1 VTGSAPATM
10 RQKQSDHRSFRR
22 SSVPSY
28 LWPLTLL
35 AAVVAFVA
43 TLDTRTLFVTVPL
56 GAGVLITGMFLL
68 VLWRR
73 RDGTIPWFE
82 IGAVYIAVVALYLSY
97 PLIGFLALDGTYT
110 PLNDARLYMMQPE
123 ADDMG
128 RIGWLYVCHLLGFAT
143 TYLLVRGRLRAERIC
158 LNRPALSVV
167 AAVVAVYL
175 SIEAFE
181 MFVGLFY
188 NTSSDTYFESYL
200 VARRLPTLLAQLLN
214 HLNGMKYVLSLM
226 LLATLFSRYPASR
239 WLVAGWLI
247 AVGVITVARLGNRT
261 ELVLLLVSAT
271 MMYDTLIRP
280 IRPRLVMA
288 VAVCGL
294 VGFVAFGAMRNGMS
308 LTAEATNP
316 FSYSTEFES
325 LFANVVHLDRVRPTL
340 ERLPAAFY
348 LADLGALVP
357 QQLAPFTKIDR
368 ADWYVNKFFPEYA
381 QAGGGLAFGTIS
393 ESVLM
398 AGWPS
403 ALAAG
408 AALGFC
414 FASIHRFY
422 VRHAGNFW
430 VFVLYVWLTTLSY
443 QSFRNGTFALLVLF
457 LYRFVFAVIFVN
469 LLAALLRPTMQRRL
483 ASAAGAIA

>member
-1 VTGSAPATM
+1 M
-10 RQKQSDHRSFRR
+10 QEKQLAKRRFSR

-28 LWPLTLL
+28 VWPLTLL
-35 AAVVAFVA
+35 AVVLAFIA

-56 GAGVLITGMFLL
+56 GVGVLIVGVFLL

-82 IGAVYIAVVALYLSY
+82 IGAVYVAVVTLYLSY
-97 PLIGFLALDGTYT
+97 PLIGFLALNRTYT

-128 RIGWLYVCHLLGFAT
+128 RIGWLYVCHLLGFAV
-143 TYLLVRGRLRAERIC
+143 TYLLVRGRLHAERIS
-158 LNRPALSVV
+158 LNRPALSIVV
-167 AAVVAVYL
+167 AVVAVYL

-200 VARRLPTLLAQLLN
+200 VARRLPILLAQLFN

-239 WLVAGWLI
+239 LLIVGWLA
-247 AVGVITVARLGNRT
+247 AVAVITVTRLGNRT

-271 MMYDTLIRP
+271 MMYDTLVRP
-280 IRPRLVMA
+280 IRPRLVTA
-288 VAVCGL
+288 VAACGL

-308 LTAEATNP
+308 LSGDGVNP

-325 LFANVVHLDRVRPTL
+325 LFANAVHLDHVRPTL
-340 ERLPAAFY
+340 ERLPPAFY
-348 LADLGALVP
+348 LSDFAAVIP

-368 ADWYVNKFFPEYA
+368 ADWYVNTFFPEYA

-393 ESVLM
+393 EAVLTG
-398 AGWPS
+398 GWLG

-414 FASIHRFY
+414 FAKIHRCF
-422 VRHAGNFW
+422 VRRASNFW
-430 VFVLYVWLTTLSY
+430 VFVLYVWVTTLSY

-469 LLAALLRPTMQRRL
+469 LLAALLRPAMQRTRP
-483 ASAAGAIA
+483 AAAGAVA